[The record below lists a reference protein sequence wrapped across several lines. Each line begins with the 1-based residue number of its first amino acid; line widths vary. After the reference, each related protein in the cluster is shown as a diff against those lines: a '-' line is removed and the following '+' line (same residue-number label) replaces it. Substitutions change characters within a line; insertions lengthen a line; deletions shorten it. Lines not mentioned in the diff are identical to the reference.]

1 MTFDPRFRY
10 VASQNGAVISLPAAD
25 VSSLPVDELGLT
37 VLTDLVATHEWH
49 EYNYLNAASQDPRFS
64 RDDGA
69 LRAISEALGWC
80 RARGFIARTP
90 GQTADAAIFVTR
102 AGHAAVEGGLSRV
115 RALHRLQEGLHPTV
129 QDRARRQ
136 FLLGEYEQAVFVA
149 MKAVEVRV
157 RDLAGFSDDLV
168 GVDLMNRAFGPT
180 GPLTDADAVKGE
192 KEGTRALF
200 AGAYGVLRNPAGH
213 REVDY
218 DDVAEAAEA
227 VVTASLLMRILD
239 RIERRVGS

>member
-1 MTFDPRFRY
+1 MSAPDPTD
-10 VASQNGAVISLPAAD
+10 ALA
-25 VSSLPVDELGLT
+25 LPVDELGLE
-37 VLTDLVATHEWH
+37 VLADLVASNEWN
-49 EYNYLNAASQDPRFS
+49 EYNYLNSASQDTRYRGS
-64 RDDGA
+64 SAA
-69 LRAISEALGWC
+69 LRALSEALTWL

-102 AGHAAVEGGLSRV
+102 AGHAALKDGIAVT
-115 RALHRLQEGLHPTV
+115 RAKARLQEGLHPLIE
-129 QDRARRQ
+129 RRCRRQ

-157 RDLAGFSDDLV
+157 RELASLGEDAT

-180 GPLTDADAVKGE
+180 GTLTDPAAVKGE
-192 KEGTRALF
+192 REGTRMMF
-200 AGAYGVLRNPAGH
+200 AGAYAMLRNPSGH

-227 VVTASLLMRILD
+227 VVVASLLMRVLD
-239 RIERRVGS
+239 RVQRRLRQQT

>member
-1 MTFDPRFRY
+1 MPAPDPT
-10 VASQNGAVISLPAAD
+10 AALQ
-25 VSSLPVDELGLT
+25 LPVDELGLE
-37 VLTDLVATHEWH
+37 VLADLVATDEWN
-49 EYNYLNAASQDPRFS
+49 EYNYLNSASQDS
-64 RDDGA
+64 RYRSSGGA
-69 LRAISEALGWC
+69 LRALSEALTWL

-102 AGHAAVEGGLSRV
+102 AGHAALKTGVASV
-115 RALHRLQEGLHPTV
+115 RATAALSDGLHQTIE
-129 QDRARRQ
+129 RRCRRQ

-157 RDLAGFSDDLV
+157 RDLAGLGEDST

-180 GPLTDADAVKGE
+180 GALTDPTAVKGE
-192 KEGTRALF
+192 QEGTRMMF
-200 AGAYGVLRNPAGH
+200 AGAYAMLRNPSGH

-227 VVTASLLMRILD
+227 VVVASLLMRILD
-239 RIERRVGS
+239 RVERRGSGRA